1 MAEIAED
8 KKGFSIMFMETLSL
22 SLCPR
27 PLSLSL
33 SLSYMLDVSDKANA
47 AYDGAYSIAKEHLD
61 ALHPVL
67 LGLALN
73 YSVFHYEIEGDVTK
87 AIELA
92 KQV

>member
-1 MAEIAED
+1 MPKT
-8 KKGFSIMFMETLSL
+8 KKVFLLCSWRLFHSL
-22 SLCPR
+22 FAPA
-27 PLSLSL
+27 PLSL

-92 KQV
+92 KQVYSNNF